1 MKLVLATHN
10 PGKIREFSQMASEHV
25 IELLPMPDDLDPE
38 ETGSTFLENAVIKAS
53 AAAQA
58 TNLPAVADDSG
69 LEIDALNGRPGIR
82 SARYVSGSDADR
94 RVKILEEMAQVPQE
108 KRQAAFV
115 CAMALCLPDGTV
127 LNTTEQR
134 WHGTI
139 GFEERGQNG
148 FGYDPIFNLIGRD
161 ETSAMIT
168 NEEKNTLS
176 HRGQAWRKMLEFIR
190 SAEMQS

>member
-10 PGKIREFSQMASEHV
+10 PGKIREFSQMASGLD

-38 ETGSTFLENAVIKAS
+38 ETGSTFLENAIIKAC

-69 LEIDALNGRPGIR
+69 LEIEALDGRPGIR
-82 SARYVSGSDADR
+82 SARYVAGSDADR
-94 RVKILEEMAQVPQE
+94 RLKILEEMSSVPEE

-115 CAMALCLPDGTV
+115 CAMALCSADGKV

-134 WHGTI
+134 WHGSI
-139 GFEERGQNG
+139 GYEERGQNG
-148 FGYDPIFNLIGRD
+148 FGYDPIFNLADRD

-190 SAEMQS
+190 SAEISV

>member
-10 PGKIREFSQMASEHV
+10 PGKIREFSQMASGDD

-38 ETGSTFLENAVIKAS
+38 ETGATFLENAIIKAS
-53 AAAQA
+53 AAAKA

-69 LEIDALNGRPGIR
+69 LEIDALDGRPGIR
-82 SARYVSGSDADR
+82 SARYVPGSDADR
-94 RVKILEEMAQVPQE
+94 RLKILEEMSEVPDG

-115 CAMALCLPDGTV
+115 CAMAFCSPDGAV

-176 HRGQAWRKMLEFIR
+176 HRGQAWREMLDFIR
-190 SAEMQS
+190 SAELPV

>member
-1 MKLVLATHN
+1 MRLVLATHN
-10 PGKIREFSQMASEHV
+10 PGKIREFSQMASEHD
-25 IELLPMPDDLDPE
+25 IELLPMPDNLDPD
-38 ETGSTFLENAVIKAS
+38 ETGSTFLENAIIKAR
-53 AAAQA
+53 AAAEA

-69 LEIDALNGRPGIR
+69 LEIHALDGRPGIR
-82 SARYVSGSDADR
+82 SARYVPGSDADR
-94 RVKILEEMAQVPQE
+94 RVKILEEMTAVPAD

-115 CAMALCLPDGTV
+115 CAMAMCSPDGTV
-127 LNTTEQR
+127 LHTTEQR
-134 WHGTI
+134 WHGSI

-190 SAEMQS
+190 AADTKV